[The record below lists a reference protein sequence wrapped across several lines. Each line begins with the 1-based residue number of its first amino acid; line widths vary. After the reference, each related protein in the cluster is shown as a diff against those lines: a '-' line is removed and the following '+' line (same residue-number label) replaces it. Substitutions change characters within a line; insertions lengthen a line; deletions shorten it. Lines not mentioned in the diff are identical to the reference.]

1 MHGMRLVSMSF
12 WMTSE
17 SKTLPNWIKWDK
29 SKGKYIL
36 KSGGEFRTKEY

>member
-12 WMTSE
+12 WMTD
-17 SKTLPNWIKWDK
+17 LPNWIKWDK

-36 KSGGEFRTKEY
+36 KSGEFRTKEY

>member
-36 KSGGEFRTKEY
+36 VMSSIEFHT